1 MPPCGLTYQD
11 DLIWM
16 KCSFWAKFFAAFGI
30 LRISLEAAEICQ
42 YKPWRRPISKSF
54 LYLKIHPKFKNQQKI
69 WPKTYIWVDFGQW
82 VTPNKGENWPQSFK
96 FWKSDVLYCSSGV
109 PALIPSSPEPEM
121 FLRTC
126 LTIARYMV
134 KTIGRSLGSK
144 NWPQSRKNQQ
154 KTAKIDV
161 FWKKLENRV
170 LHAEMAYFT
179 SSGDPDSY
187 FMVKIAIF
195 RGPGWYLAVLGCHLY
210 MSVLVVYLCDVL
222 F

>member
-1 MPPCGLTYQD
+1 
-11 DLIWM
+11 
-16 KCSFWAKFFAAFGI
+16 
-30 LRISLEAAEICQ
+30 
-42 YKPWRRPISKSF
+42 
-54 LYLKIHPKFKNQQKI
+54 
-69 WPKTYIWVDFGQW
+69 
-82 VTPNKGENWPQSFK
+82 
-96 FWKSDVLYCSSGV
+96 
-109 PALIPSSPEPEM
+109 
-121 FLRTC
+121 
-126 LTIARYMV
+126 MV

-154 KTAKIDV
+154 KTAKTAKIDV